1 MISLDNRFEVLLPA
15 SLFPMFYMLAYP
27 KFLIIYGLFE
37 FLLFF
42 ILVCPLTNFFC
53 IVSIVRTIVIII
65 IIIKYLKRLF
75 YYYVR
80 KQACHTAFFLK
91 CLHNARPLD
100 GSDSL
105 KCLPNRP
112 HSLKCLLNMHVTIHF
127 PLIFGYS
134 LVCSEFG
141 QYCSSPTLLVHW
153 LMLARWFVGCCLL
166 LFDSTLQS

>member
-1 MISLDNRFEVLLPA
+1 LSIESQ
-15 SLFPMFYMLAYP
+15 
-27 KFLIIYGLFE
+27 
-37 FLLFF
+37 FLLVDF
-42 ILVCPLTNFFC
+42 ILVCPLTNFFLHSLYC
-53 IVSIVRTIVIII
+53 SNYCYYYYYYFF
-65 IIIKYLKRLF
+65 IIIKYLKRHF

-112 HSLKCLLNMHVTIHF
+112 HNLKCLLNRRVTIHF
-127 PLIFGYS
+127 PPIFGYN